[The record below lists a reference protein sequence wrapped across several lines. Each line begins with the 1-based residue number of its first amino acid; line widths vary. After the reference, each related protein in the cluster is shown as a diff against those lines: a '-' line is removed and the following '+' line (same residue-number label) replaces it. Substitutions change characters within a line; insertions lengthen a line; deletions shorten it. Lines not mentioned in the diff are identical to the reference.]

1 MILDDD
7 PTGTQT
13 LRDVHVLT
21 AWDADAVGRH
31 LHEPVVF
38 LSTNSRSLAED
49 AAVAITHDAAVT
61 ASGAARAARRPIS
74 IVSRSDSTLRGHF
87 PAETA
92 AVAEAIEAP
101 DARVL
106 LAPYFGEGGRVTIG
120 DVHLL
125 ERDGVRQP
133 VGETEFARDRFFG
146 YRASDLRDW
155 IGKRAQAGRQGPR
168 GLRKFR

>member
-1 MILDDD
+1 MKSPPWPDDLLPELAARAADRPAVILDDD

-61 ASGAARAARRPIS
+61 ASGAARAPRPPIS
-74 IVSRSDSTLRGHF
+74 IVTRSDILS
-87 PAETA
+87 
-92 AVAEAIEAP
+92 
-101 DARVL
+101 
-106 LAPYFGEGGRVTIG
+106 
-120 DVHLL
+120 
-125 ERDGVRQP
+125 
-133 VGETEFARDRFFG
+133 G
-146 YRASDLRDW
+146 YRRRLREGAMQEPS
-155 IGKRAQAGRQGPR
+155 IQLFKGRNGRRHSERGKA
-168 GLRKFR
+168 